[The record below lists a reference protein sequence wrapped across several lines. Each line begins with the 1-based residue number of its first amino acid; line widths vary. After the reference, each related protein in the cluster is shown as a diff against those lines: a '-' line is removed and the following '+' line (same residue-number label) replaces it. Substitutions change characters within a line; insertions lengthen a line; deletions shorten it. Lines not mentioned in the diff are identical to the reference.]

1 VMPNLKDE
9 VINDPL
15 GRGYSSMTAAQVVAD
30 GKTKYRTRN
39 RAIMARTEII
49 NQVLKSE
56 YNALTDANKDLF
68 WKVIN
73 SENINP
79 FGVEADLM
87 TDIFTGGSTTITNL
101 QTARVESISRWD
113 DLGLGDVKVGHVER
127 ARA

>member
-1 VMPNLKDE
+1 MPNLKDE

-15 GRGYSSMTAAQVVAD
+15 GRGYSGMTAVQVVAD
-30 GKTKYRTRN
+30 GDIKYRTRN
-39 RAIMARTEII
+39 RTTMSRTEII
-49 NQVLKSE
+49 NRVVKAE
-56 YNALTDANKDLF
+56 YNVLTDANKDLF
-68 WKVIN
+68 WKVVN
-73 SENINP
+73 SEDINP
-79 FGVEADLM
+79 FGVEADLI